1 MVYTSGPLSKLL
13 RTRDLTEKLITDCQV
28 GELWDK
34 FGIIP
39 DVVPFTNDF
48 ERANIHELLAPD
60 LLHQLIKGTFQ
71 DHLVLWVKEKETH
84 PLNSITIVPAFSGL
98 RHFSEGCGFKQW
110 TGDDLKALM
119 KVYLPAIQGHLP
131 PDIVCAICAFLE
143 FCYIARK
150 NVLTE
155 NDLSEHLLLPR
166 QHAMVHYLALIRLFG
181 APNGL
186 CSSIMESMHIRAIKE
201 PWGYSN
207 CNEALDQM
215 LVTNHH
221 GMLNGTCLGA
231 TLEALERRWSLH
243 TAVKNLELTSFPIMV
258 WKFLY
263 NQLYPDSTIP
273 LEDILEDSYPQITGK
288 IFVFNSAIAT
298 FYAPSDISGVTGM
311 CCEHIRATS
320 SWRRGAPQY
329 DCVLINSH
337 PDIDG
342 AHGFEITCIFLFFSF
357 EHNHVV
363 YRCALVQWFSFVG
376 VEPDKETG
384 LWKVEPDLQDSG
396 EPHFAIIHI
405 DSIY

>member
-1 MVYTSGPLSKLL
+1 M
-13 RTRDLTEKLITDCQV
+13 
-28 GELWDK
+28 
-34 FGIIP
+34 
-39 DVVPFTNDF
+39 NDF
-48 ERANIHELLAPD
+48 ERADIHELLAPD

-71 DHLVLWVKEKETH
+71 DHLVLWVKD
-84 PLNSITIVPAFSGL
+84 IAIVPAFSGL
-98 RHFSEGCGFKQW
+98 RYFSEGHGFKQW
-110 TGDDLKALM
+110 TGDDSKALM

-131 PDIVCAICAFLE
+131 PDIVCAIRAFLE

-155 NDLSEHLLLPR
+155 NDLSELQDTLSCFHQYCEIFISTGIQRHLSLPR
-166 QHAMVHYLALIRLFG
+166 QHAMVHYLALICLFG

-186 CSSIMESMHIRAIKE
+186 CSSITESMHIRAIKE
-201 PWGYSN
+201 PWRHSN
-207 CNEALDQM
+207 RNEALGQM

-231 TLEALERRWSLH
+231 TLDALEHRWSLH

-273 LEDILEDSYPQITGK
+273 LEDVLEDSYPQITGK

-298 FYAPSDISGVTGM
+298 FYAPSDISG
-311 CCEHIRATS
+311 ATS
-320 SWRRGAPQY
+320 SWRRGAPRY

-337 PDIDG
+337 PNIDG
-342 AHGFEITCIFLFFSF
+342 AGGFEIACIFLFFSF
-357 EHNHVV
+357 KRNCVV
-363 YRCALVQWFSFVG
+363 YHCALVQWFSFVG
-376 VEPDKETG
+376 VEPNEETG
-384 LWKVEPDLQDSG
+384 LWKVEPDLRDSG

-405 DSIY
+405 DTTTTMHSSSDTYNIFYVNKFADHHAFEVL